1 MDRASSSRRQLINQ
15 YLILYNLSGAI
26 LWLAVFGR
34 VILLIPLVGTQRVHG
49 GVGDFTKWTQTVAV
63 LEVWHAAFGT

>member
-1 MDRASSSRRQLINQ
+1 MDRASSSHRQLTHQ
-15 YLILYNLSGAI
+15 YLILYNLSCAT

-34 VILLIPLVGTQRVHG
+34 VILLIPLVGTQRVYG

-63 LEVWHAAFGT
+63 LEVLHSAFGT